1 MYVNGFWLG
10 LLIGMV
16 VMLVFFITLAHFS
29 AKREEEN
36 RWQEY
41 QPTEKEFQ
49 EILEQVEGKKFRVT
63 RKDGCLVGEL
73 VEDEKDESEN
83 Q

>member
-29 AKREEEN
+29 AKREEEKG
-36 RWQEY
+36 WQEY
-41 QPTEKEFQ
+41 QPTEDEFKEIFQ
-49 EILEQVEGKKFRVT
+49 NVKGKTFRIT
-63 RKDGCLVGEL
+63 NKNGHMVGEVV
-73 VEDEKDESEN
+73 VEDNESEN